1 MTSTAKTI
9 VISGGTDGM
18 GRALAST
25 YLGRGDTVV
34 IIGRDAAKAATLP
47 GAHFI
52 PADLSLVSENRRV
65 LKEINDRYPA
75 VDALVLCARYFRS
88 SRFVT
93 AEGVEGVFALEYLSR
108 FLLSHGLDRPRVIVN
123 VSGPTPGVPT
133 GRIHWDGSGKTRWP
147 GTRRRATGAAERTIP
162 ARSRRG
168 RRGRPGA

>member
-1 MTSTAKTI
+1 MTGTAKTI

-52 PADLSLVSENRRV
+52 PADLSLVGENRRV
-65 LKEINDRYPA
+65 LREINARHPA

-93 AEGVEGVFALEYLSR
+93 TEGVEGVFALEYLSR
-108 FLLSHGLDRPRVIVN
+108 FVLSHGLDRPRVIVN
-123 VSGPTPGVPT
+123 VSGPAPGVPVAPPT
-133 GRIHWDGSGKTRWP
+133 TRSPCGPATSGSG
-147 GTRRRATGAAERTIP
+147 
-162 ARSRRG
+162 RSRGRG
-168 RRGRPGA
+168 RRRSRDDGRH